1 MRNAQSVLWIRFH
14 LTKPEYFTFWGYLED
29 LSNVIYM
36 AEIQEV
42 YGQKYQSDAQVQRMR
57 YSINVLANN
66 LSQLNLTTRFE
77 SHSMWNSQNIKP
89 EAIQELIQ
97 AVAQRDSKMLLQH
110 IPKTT
115 SQANMFPYLIDGA
128 VEYFRL
134 IDLKRS
140 RVYLLYLTPFQMEP
154 Y

>member
-1 MRNAQSVLWIRFH
+1 
-14 LTKPEYFTFWGYLED
+14 
-29 LSNVIYM
+29 M

-42 YGQKYQSDAQVQRMR
+42 YGQQYQTDSQIQRMR
-57 YSINVLANN
+57 YSVNVLANN
-66 LSQLNLTTRFE
+66 IGQLNLTTRFE
-77 SHSMWNSQNIKP
+77 SHSMWNSQNLKP